1 MLKDKASEY
10 YRNGYSCSE
19 SVVMSAIDA
28 GLCGKELLA
37 CATPFSGGMM
47 SGCLCG
53 AVAGAQLVIG
63 YNTGRDN
70 TKGNEVIARQL
81 AASAVQEFKNRNK
94 VTCCKALTAGLE
106 GIQRKEHCVKMV
118 EDGADILESLLKA
131 KV

>member
-10 YRNGYSCSE
+10 YRQGYSCSE

-70 TKGNEVIARQL
+70 VKGNEVIARKL
-81 AASAVQEFKNRNK
+81 AASVVDEFKKRNK
-94 VTCCKALTAGLE
+94 VTCCKVLTMGLE
-106 GIQRKEHCVKMV
+106 GQLRKEHCVKMV
-118 EDGADILESLLKA
+118 EDGADILENLLTV

>member
-1 MLKDKASEY
+1 MLKEKAGQY
-10 YRNGYSCSE
+10 YKQGYSCSE
-19 SVVMSAIDA
+19 SVVMAAIDA

-70 TKGNEVIARQL
+70 AKGNVVIARQL
-81 AASAVQEFKNRNK
+81 AASAVEEFKNRNK

-106 GIQRKEHCVKMV
+106 GAQRKEHCVKMV
-118 EDGADILESLLKA
+118 EDGAEILETLLNV

>member
-1 MLKDKASEY
+1 MLKEKAAEY

-63 YNTGRDN
+63 YNTGREN
-70 TKGNEVIARQL
+70 IKGSQVIARQL
-81 AASAVQEFKNRNK
+81 AASVIDEFKKRNK
-94 VTCCKALTAGLE
+94 ASCCRALTAGLQGAE
-106 GIQRKEHCVKMV
+106 RKQHCVKMV
-118 EDGADILESLLKA
+118 GDGAELLETLLQV